1 MRRGYNTD
9 VILRLRLHQH
19 YPHAQV
25 DLQAPSLSFCHHSD
39 EHFCPRAHIS
49 GCDSMNN
56 ALSETARQTAVSCQ
70 NLPLSSFIN
79 RTAFSVPF
87 DRLFFCKSSLIFKDI
102 SNSVYFCLCTK
113 STFHLHQKKKKTQ
126 KRTVTCINIVTEI
139 CVQCIVDWNTMIF
152 KKTRTTKT
160 SKLSMRAH
168 SKDVL

>member
-113 STFHLHQKKKKTQ
+113 STFHLHQKKKKP
-126 KRTVTCINIVTEI
+126 
-139 CVQCIVDWNTMIF
+139 
-152 KKTRTTKT
+152 KKEQLRV
-160 SKLSMRAH
+160 SIL
-168 SKDVL
+168 